1 MVERRLRLR
10 GAAAF
15 GAGLA
20 VGLLVT
26 LAPPRM
32 QERRRRLAAPPP
44 RCLPRERQTWR
55 AAEFVERE
63 RAHAALFGPR
73 SPWTAPGV
81 GSVLLQHKEAPR
93 PTTRYH
99 RRLLNGTRR
108 LTDEEYPAHCAE
120 VDAAIVGGAR
130 SPGRCLLLAETNSKA
145 LPYHVLTY
153 KRTAER
159 WALQRRG
166 DRRAPLP
173 GAAARA
179 RARRRRLAFDR
190 GFDAM
195 SRELKVAL
203 ARVALPARGTAAS
216 RFARRGLGR
225 VLLTVADSRTVHLV
239 LNFVASARRLDADA
253 GLLVIAAD
261 AAAQRILQRARVPTF
276 RHAALGDVAGGDYGA
291 YGDRAFVD
299 AMWLKTA
306 AVYAASVLG
315 YDVLFQDADVVWLR
329 PDVWD
334 AVYAPATDSAWMD
347 DGVRTDRFAPFFA
360 NSGFYL
366 LRATWRSELLLAHLL
381 NSYSVVVARQSHQAV
396 LNPALAEANAMAGLS
411 VSILDPDVV
420 VNGGARNKVRADL
433 RSGARRVAVFHV
445 NFTGGTAEK
454 RGALRGLGLWFLREG
469 CDVAE
474 DAAACLP

>member
-1 MVERRLRLR
+1 
-10 GAAAF
+10 
-15 GAGLA
+15 
-20 VGLLVT
+20 
-26 LAPPRM
+26 
-32 QERRRRLAAPPP
+32 
-44 RCLPRERQTWR
+44 
-55 AAEFVERE
+55 
-63 RAHAALFGPR
+63 
-73 SPWTAPGV
+73 
-81 GSVLLQHKEAPR
+81 
-93 PTTRYH
+93 
-99 RRLLNGTRR
+99 
-108 LTDEEYPAHCAE
+108 
-120 VDAAIVGGAR
+120 
-130 SPGRCLLLAETNSKA
+130 
-145 LPYHVLTY
+145 VLTY

-203 ARVALPARGTAAS
+203 ARVALPARGAAAS

-454 RGALRGLGLWFLREG
+454 REALRGLGLWFLREG

>member
-44 RCLPRERQTWR
+44 KCLPRERQTWR

-166 DRRAPLP
+166 DRRAP
-173 GAAARA
+173 
-179 RARRRRLAFDR
+179 
-190 GFDAM
+190 
-195 SRELKVAL
+195 S
-203 ARVALPARGTAAS
+203 PAP
-216 RFARRGLGR
+216 RRGRGR
-225 VLLTVADSRTVHLV
+225 
-239 LNFVASARRLDADA
+239 
-253 GLLVIAAD
+253 G
-261 AAAQRILQRARVPTF
+261 
-276 RHAALGDVAGGDYGA
+276 
-291 YGDRAFVD
+291 
-299 AMWLKTA
+299 
-306 AVYAASVLG
+306 
-315 YDVLFQDADVVWLR
+315 
-329 PDVWD
+329 
-334 AVYAPATDSAWMD
+334 
-347 DGVRTDRFAPFFA
+347 
-360 NSGFYL
+360 
-366 LRATWRSELLLAHLL
+366 
-381 NSYSVVVARQSHQAV
+381 
-396 LNPALAEANAMAGLS
+396 
-411 VSILDPDVV
+411 
-420 VNGGARNKVRADL
+420 GGA
-433 RSGARRVAVFHV
+433 SPSTGASTR
-445 NFTGGTAEK
+445 
-454 RGALRGLGLWFLREG
+454 
-469 CDVAE
+469 
-474 DAAACLP
+474 

>member
-1 MVERRLRLR
+1 M
-10 GAAAF
+10 GA
-15 GAGLA
+15 
-20 VGLLVT
+20 
-26 LAPPRM
+26 
-32 QERRRRLAAPPP
+32 
-44 RCLPRERQTWR
+44 
-55 AAEFVERE
+55 
-63 RAHAALFGPR
+63 
-73 SPWTAPGV
+73 
-81 GSVLLQHKEAPR
+81 
-93 PTTRYH
+93 
-99 RRLLNGTRR
+99 
-108 LTDEEYPAHCAE
+108 
-120 VDAAIVGGAR
+120 
-130 SPGRCLLLAETNSKA
+130 
-145 LPYHVLTY
+145 
-153 KRTAER
+153 
-159 WALQRRG
+159 QRRG
-166 DRRAPLP
+166 DRRALR
-173 GAAARA
+173 AAARA

-190 GFDAM
+190 ADAM

-203 ARVALPARGTAAS
+203 ARVALPARGAAAS

-366 LRATWRSELLLAHLL
+366 LRATWRYELLLAHLL
-381 NSYSVVVARQSHQAV
+381 NALRRHLAAVAPGVPQPRWPRRTRWRGSRSASWTRTSWST
-396 LNPALAEANAMAGLS
+396 AARATRSARTC
-411 VSILDPDVV
+411 
-420 VNGGARNKVRADL
+420 GAA
-433 RSGARRVAVFHV
+433 
-445 NFTGGTAEK
+445 
-454 RGALRGLGLWFLREG
+454 RGAS
-469 CDVAE
+469 
-474 DAAACLP
+474 PSST

>member
-44 RCLPRERQTWR
+44 KCLPRERQTWR

-203 ARVALPARGTAAS
+203 ARVALPARGAAAS

-291 YGDRAFVD
+291 YLDD
-299 AMWLKTA
+299 AKIAVLRHAGANLRA
-306 AVYAASVLG
+306 AVHGTHMVLARLPPVLLWRRCAARA
-315 YDVLFQDADVVWLR
+315 DAPGLR
-329 PDVWD
+329 RGPR
-334 AVYAPATDSAWMD
+334 APMQAAAGPSQP
-347 DGVRTDRFAPFFA
+347 GLAPC
-360 NSGFYL
+360 
-366 LRATWRSELLLAHLL
+366 
-381 NSYSVVVARQSHQAV
+381 
-396 LNPALAEANAMAGLS
+396 PALS
-411 VSILDPDVV
+411 
-420 VNGGARNKVRADL
+420 
-433 RSGARRVAVFHV
+433 F
-445 NFTGGTAEK
+445 
-454 RGALRGLGLWFLREG
+454 
-469 CDVAE
+469 
-474 DAAACLP
+474 DAATTLSPPPWS